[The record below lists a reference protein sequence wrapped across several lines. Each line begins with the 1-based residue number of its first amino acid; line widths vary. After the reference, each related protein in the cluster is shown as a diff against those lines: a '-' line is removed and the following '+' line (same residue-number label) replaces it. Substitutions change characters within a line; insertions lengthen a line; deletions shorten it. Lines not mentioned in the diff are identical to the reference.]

1 MSTTETPVAA
11 DVQATE
17 TADVKSTA
25 TTTPAVDE
33 TKETSTEADQIAAD
47 KAIEEDLR
55 KEDKKKAKEDPLE
68 SDDTDEEEKPE
79 DAEESEEADKKESDD
94 EKAERAKGAEA
105 RKTALQTEI
114 RELVSKRNELRAEV
128 EQQNAK
134 AYRVETAEEL
144 AEQGL
149 TEDEAENEILR
160 QEMQMR
166 EFNLHV
172 ADLNANLNLESLQV
186 MQDFPIFDPD
196 SSEYDSGLA
205 QRVRG
210 LYEQAAQPQVD
221 KKTGLVLKSNIA
233 PYDFYKAFAET
244 HQNSGAKSRAEGKIE
259 GQKASDKQLAA
270 AETPSSTAPRTAK
283 EDPFLKGLLSKED

>member
-1 MSTTETPVAA
+1 MSELETPAA
-11 DVQATE
+11 DVNAPAN
-17 TADVKSTA
+17 ADDKSTA
-25 TTTPAVDE
+25 TATPSVDDK
-33 TKETSTEADQIAAD
+33 KETSTEADQIAAD
-47 KAIEEDLR
+47 KAIEEDLK

-68 SDDTDEEEKPE
+68 SDDTDEEDNPE
-79 DAEESEEADKKESDD
+79 DADKKEEADQQESED

-105 RKTALQTEI
+105 RKNALQTEI

-149 TEDEAENEILR
+149 SEEEAENEILR

-233 PYDFYKAFAET
+233 PYEFYKAFAET
-244 HQNSGAKSRAEGKIE
+244 HQSSGAKSRVEGKIE
-259 GQKASDKQLAA
+259 GQKAADKQLAA

-283 EDPFLKGLLSKED
+283 EDPFLKGLLSKDD